1 MEEWW
6 SASTANALE
15 KRRSASATNALEVAG
30 SLISTS
36 EQRNN
41 RGVDRRL
48 RAWFNAVCDMEPL
61 HRL

>member
-15 KRRSASATNALEVAG
+15 ERRSASATNALEVAG

-36 EQRNN
+36 EQRKN
-41 RGVDRRL
+41 RGVDRRS
-48 RAWFNAVCDMEPL
+48 RAWFNAVYNMEPL